1 MSELSEEIN
10 GQKTERQKA
19 YDVNQEIRV
28 KIQKS
33 IDDYKVKEDN
43 YRNKMEEFNTEVQK
57 VQDSLQ
63 EELKT
68 GELGQTQK
76 LVDKEKGTFERTMGN
91 IKRLSEDINGYVKK
105 FDNIKEEIE
114 TSNKKYETYKMEME
128 TKRQQVA
135 LLETQIQ
142 NIILMGQLKDKTR
155 KEAEEEK
162 AQVKKQLDTLRNLNQ
177 ALNVQLQTL

>member
-1 MSELSEEIN
+1 
-10 GQKTERQKA
+10 
-19 YDVNQEIRV
+19 
-28 KIQKS
+28 
-33 IDDYKVKEDN
+33 
-43 YRNKMEEFNTEVQK
+43 MEEFNQEVQK

-68 GELGQTQK
+68 GEMGKTQRA
-76 LVDKEKGTFERTMGN
+76 VDKEKAAFERVMGN

-128 TKRQQVA
+128 TKKQQVQ

-142 NIILMGQLKDKTR
+142 NIVLMGQLRDKTKSDTQEQR
-155 KEAEEEK
+155 Q
-162 AQVKKQLDTLRNLNQ
+162 QVTQQMETLRNLTK
-177 ALNVQLQTL
+177 ALNDQLQAI

>member
-1 MSELSEEIN
+1 
-10 GQKTERQKA
+10 
-19 YDVNQEIRV
+19 
-28 KIQKS
+28 
-33 IDDYKVKEDN
+33 
-43 YRNKMEEFNTEVQK
+43 MEEFNQEVQK

-68 GELGQTQK
+68 GEMGKTQK
-76 LVDKEKGTFERTMGN
+76 AVDKEKAAFERTMGN

-128 TKRQQVA
+128 TKKQQVQ

-142 NIILMGQLKDKTR
+142 NIVLMGQLRDKTKSDTQEQR
-155 KEAEEEK
+155 Q
-162 AQVKKQLDTLRNLNQ
+162 QVTQQMETLRNLTK
-177 ALNVQLQTL
+177 ALNDQLQAI

>member
-1 MSELSEEIN
+1 M
-10 GQKTERQKA
+10 
-19 YDVNQEIRV
+19 
-28 KIQKS
+28 
-33 IDDYKVKEDN
+33 
-43 YRNKMEEFNTEVQK
+43 
-57 VQDSLQ
+57 
-63 EELKT
+63 
-68 GELGQTQK
+68 GQTQK

-162 AQVKKQLDTLRNLNQ
+162 A
-177 ALNVQLQTL
+177 

>member
-1 MSELSEEIN
+1 
-10 GQKTERQKA
+10 
-19 YDVNQEIRV
+19 
-28 KIQKS
+28 
-33 IDDYKVKEDN
+33 
-43 YRNKMEEFNTEVQK
+43 MEEFNQEVQK

-68 GELGQTQK
+68 GEMGKTQRA
-76 LVDKEKGTFERTMGN
+76 VDKEKAAFERTMGN

-128 TKRQQVA
+128 TKKQQVQ

-142 NIILMGQLKDKTR
+142 NIVLMGQLRDKTKSDTQEQR
-155 KEAEEEK
+155 Q
-162 AQVKKQLDTLRNLNQ
+162 QVTQQMETLRNLTK
-177 ALNVQLQTL
+177 ALNDQLQAI